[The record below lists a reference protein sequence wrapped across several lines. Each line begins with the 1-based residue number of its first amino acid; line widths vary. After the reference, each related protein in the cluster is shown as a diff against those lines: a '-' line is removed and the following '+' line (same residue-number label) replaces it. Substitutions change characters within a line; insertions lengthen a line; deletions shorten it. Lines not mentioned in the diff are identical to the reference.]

1 MLFKNIAHVGSFG
14 HYPVQIT
21 FTCILLSSF
30 FPLITAVQLA
40 LKQILMIFAI
50 GRYEA
55 RILMERVEAEDMS
68 RRTEHEVC
76 HLIVIL
82 LSSKEKHAMQS

>member
-1 MLFKNIAHVGSFG
+1 MPDQTMVYSCSGAEQSVFAKS
-14 HYPVQIT
+14 
-21 FTCILLSSF
+21 
-30 FPLITAVQLA
+30 PLQLA

>member
-1 MLFKNIAHVGSFG
+1 MVWFG
-14 HYPVQIT
+14 IFLY
-21 FTCILLSSF
+21 LLISSLKIRF
-30 FPLITAVQLA
+30 CEQSVFAKSPLQLA